1 MSKKSKQLFIVRHG
15 KSDWSDPELRDID
28 RPLKNRGVRNAYDMA
43 GFLKE
48 KGVKPEIMIS
58 SPAARALNTASIFFR
73 VLEME
78 PDELIVDERLYHASP
93 GEIMEIITGVPDTF
107 QSIMIFGHNPS
118 FTQLA
123 NVFLTE
129 HIYNIPTAGVVFLD
143 FAMNKWQEISKTKPV
158 DHFFEYPKK
167 L

>member
-1 MSKKSKQLFIVRHG
+1 MNRQLFIVRHG

-28 RPLKNRGVRNAYDMA
+28 RPLKNRGVRNANSMA
-43 GFLKE
+43 VFLKE
-48 KGVKPEIMIS
+48 KGYKPELMIS

-73 VLEME
+73 ALEMK
-78 PDELIVDERLYHASP
+78 PDEMIVDERMYHASP
-93 GEIMEIITGVPDTF
+93 GEIMEIIAEIPDKF
-107 QSIMIFGHNPS
+107 KSIMIFGHNPS

-123 NVFLTE
+123 NIFLTE

-143 FAMNKWQEISKTKPV
+143 FAMDKWQEISKTKPV